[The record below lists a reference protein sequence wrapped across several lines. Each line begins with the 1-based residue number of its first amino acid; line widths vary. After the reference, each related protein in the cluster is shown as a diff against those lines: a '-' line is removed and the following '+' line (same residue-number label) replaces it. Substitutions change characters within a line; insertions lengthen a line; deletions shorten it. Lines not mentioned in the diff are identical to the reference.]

1 MAVSAAESGTGGQLG
16 ELGITEQAAQRAP
29 GFARSRTRGIEQVR
43 SIVDAARRLID
54 VRGQSFTTH
63 ELVAEAG
70 IALNTFYR
78 YFGSKDQ
85 LLLAVIENV
94 IGESCDYYR
103 EIALEISDPV
113 GRLRSHITSTLSVA
127 GRSGSRPG
135 FITAEHWRLQALFP
149 VEVALATRPFTD
161 LLLEEIEAAIELGR
175 LSPLSPEY
183 SAWLVTQLTMAVFH
197 HYDSAGLDEPVA
209 EASDRLWA
217 FCLAALGGTS

>member
-135 FITAEHWRLQALFP
+135 FITAEHWRLLP
-149 VEVALATRPFTD
+149 AT
-161 LLLEEIEAAIELGR
+161 
-175 LSPLSPEY
+175 LS
-183 SAWLVTQLTMAVFH
+183 AH
-197 HYDSAGLDEPVA
+197 GSAGLVEHGSAGVVEHGGLRGRSPV
-209 EASDRLWA
+209 S
-217 FCLAALGGTS
+217 LG